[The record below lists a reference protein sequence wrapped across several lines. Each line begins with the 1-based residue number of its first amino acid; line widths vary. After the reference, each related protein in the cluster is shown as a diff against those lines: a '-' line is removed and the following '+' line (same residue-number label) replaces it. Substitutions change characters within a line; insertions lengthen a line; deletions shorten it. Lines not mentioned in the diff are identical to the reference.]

1 MDWKAGD
8 ILYSYQGNYDAD
20 GNFVPGKE
28 IKAKCTGIDAAGKP
42 EIAVLTGAEF
52 LESGTRMIRV
62 GSFNTAARQKGMFF
76 DTITASAPRLVIY
89 NGFNNYNKF
98 SEDYIVD
105 PSLYITVAGALD
117 SVYNENLGG
126 YLTGQVG
133 LYTKSL
139 FADISGSSKLYI
151 REDANNY
158 IYFDEGNLSLSAT
171 RFSLT
176 STNLGI
182 FSGASAMILL
192 GHPTLYASAKIGLKN
207 DGSGKLASGNISWDT
222 SGNVTQTGTWT
233 STATITGGTFQTAGS
248 GNRVVMNSSGL
259 YGYDNTLGTTFSLPT
274 NGDKPTF
281 SSGIIKEVEFEIYTS
296 GIIRTSA
303 TVGSGSS
310 NSAGVLMNNTGLYGF
325 GANQNTS
332 SANFKLLA
340 STGEIFAKLGT
351 IGGFTIGATSITSTN
366 VGWHS
371 GASAMFLLGHATD
384 YASAKIGLK
393 NDGSGKLASGNISWT
408 AAGVTTITAGI
419 TATTGTIG
427 GFTIGAT
434 SITSIN
440 VGWHSGVSAMFLLGH
455 ATDYASAKIRLKN
468 DGSGKLASG
477 NISWDTSGNVTQTGT
492 WTSTATITGG
502 TFQTAGSGNRVVMN
516 SSGLYGYDNT
526 LGTTF
531 SLPTNGD
538 KPTFSSGIIKEV
550 EFEIYTSGIIR
561 TSATVGSGSSN
572 SAGVLM
578 NNTGLYGFGANQ
590 NTSSAN
596 FKLLASTG
604 EIFAKLGTIGG
615 FTIGATSITSTNVGW
630 HSGASAMFLLG
641 HATDYASAKI
651 GLKNDGSGKLASG
664 NISWDTT
671 GNVTQTGTWTS
682 TATITGAI
690 IKTAT
695 TGPRITINESGYAN
709 TIRFYDS
716 NGDFVGG
723 LYGDYGWLGVNGILN
738 ADYGINIPDNSYVIW
753 GIPTFSRYGA
763 SIHSSTNGSNATIG
777 ILQGNTAPTQGSD
790 YICYMDLSG
799 FSVGGKQSGV
809 TYARLDYLGRLT
821 KVNNL
826 AASSYTGYVLRSDGT
841 SFTPQQLAFGSFS
854 TTYYLAPSSGGSP
867 TIPVRILPYTVGST
881 TRYLL
886 AVE

>member
-192 GHPTLYASAKIGLKN
+192 GHPTLYASAKIG
-207 DGSGKLASGNISWDT
+207 
-222 SGNVTQTGTWT
+222 
-233 STATITGGTFQTAGS
+233 
-248 GNRVVMNSSGL
+248 
-259 YGYDNTLGTTFSLPT
+259 
-274 NGDKPTF
+274 
-281 SSGIIKEVEFEIYTS
+281 
-296 GIIRTSA
+296 
-303 TVGSGSS
+303 
-310 NSAGVLMNNTGLYGF
+310 
-325 GANQNTS
+325 
-332 SANFKLLA
+332 
-340 STGEIFAKLGT
+340 
-351 IGGFTIGATSITSTN
+351 
-366 VGWHS
+366 
-371 GASAMFLLGHATD
+371 
-384 YASAKIGLK
+384 
-393 NDGSGKLASGNISWT
+393 
-408 AAGVTTITAGI
+408 
-419 TATTGTIG
+419 
-427 GFTIGAT
+427 
-434 SITSIN
+434 
-440 VGWHSGVSAMFLLGH
+440 
-455 ATDYASAKIRLKN
+455 LKN

>member
-158 IYFDEGNLSLSAT
+158 IYFDEGNLSISAT

-192 GHPTLYASAKIGLKN
+192 GHATDYATAKIGLKN

-233 STATITGGTFQTAGS
+233 STATITGAILKTA
-248 GNRVVMNSSGL
+248 L
-259 YGYDNTLGTTFSLPT
+259 YG
-274 NGDKPTF
+274 
-281 SSGIIKEVEFEIYTS
+281 
-296 GIIRTSA
+296 
-303 TVGSGSS
+303 
-310 NSAGVLMNNTGLYGF
+310 
-325 GANQNTS
+325 Q
-332 SANFKLLA
+332 
-340 STGEIFAKLGT
+340 
-351 IGGFTIGATSITSTN
+351 
-366 VGWHS
+366 
-371 GASAMFLLGHATD
+371 
-384 YASAKIGLK
+384 
-393 NDGSGKLASGNISWT
+393 
-408 AAGVTTITAGI
+408 
-419 TATTGTIG
+419 
-427 GFTIGAT
+427 
-434 SITSIN
+434 
-440 VGWHSGVSAMFLLGH
+440 
-455 ATDYASAKIRLKN
+455 
-468 DGSGKLASG
+468 
-477 NISWDTSGNVTQTGT
+477 
-492 WTSTATITGG
+492 
-502 TFQTAGSGNRVVMN
+502 
-516 SSGLYGYDNT
+516 
-526 LGTTF
+526 
-531 SLPTNGD
+531 
-538 KPTFSSGIIKEV
+538 
-550 EFEIYTSGIIR
+550 
-561 TSATVGSGSSN
+561 
-572 SAGVLM
+572 
-578 NNTGLYGFGANQ
+578 
-590 NTSSAN
+590 
-596 FKLLASTG
+596 
-604 EIFAKLGTIGG
+604 
-615 FTIGATSITSTNVGW
+615 
-630 HSGASAMFLLG
+630 
-641 HATDYASAKI
+641 
-651 GLKNDGSGKLASG
+651 
-664 NISWDTT
+664 
-671 GNVTQTGTWTS
+671 
-682 TATITGAI
+682 
-690 IKTAT
+690 
-695 TGPRITINESGYAN
+695 RITINESGYAN

-716 NGDFVGG
+716 DS
-723 LYGDYGWLGVNGILN
+723 
-738 ADYGINIPDNSYVIW
+738 SYA
-753 GIPTFSRYGA
+753 A
-763 SIHSSTNGSNATIG
+763 SIYGYGGNLLLTGFTE
-777 ILQGNTAPTQGSD
+777 LQGGFYVASTKVGKWGTALFGTYEARIYTDSGDTNAHIEIRKGHGAPTQGS
-790 YICYMDLSG
+790 YRIVYMDYDGLTIGDPSAGGALATINASG
-799 FSVGGKQSGV
+799 
-809 TYARLDYLGRLT
+809 RIT

-854 TTYYLAPSSGGSP
+854 TTYYLASSSGGSP

-881 TRYLL
+881 TQYLL